1 MTRWIFTSL
10 ALSAIVLIWTPDLL
24 AQGHSPS
31 PRPGTIVITAAL
43 VDRDM
48 QVHPVPLHALLLTG
62 ARADSF
68 ATRTA
73 IDGKA
78 SLVVPPGTYTLTSV
92 APIEFQGQRYRWR
105 LELTVGSGGTS
116 TVSLTNDNAAVEG
129 APTSAG
135 PSAAGVRADPAT
147 VLFERLS
154 RRYSGGCR
162 HHQRACG
169 RGRRRR

>member
-1 MTRWIFTSL
+1 
-10 ALSAIVLIWTPDLL
+10 
-24 AQGHSPS
+24 
-31 PRPGTIVITAAL
+31 
-43 VDRDM
+43 M

-105 LELTVGSGGTS
+105 LEFIVGSGGTS
-116 TVSLTNDNAAVEG
+116 TVYLTNDNACAEG
-129 APTSAG
+129 ASPPVFPSTSQFR
-135 PSAAGVRADPAT
+135 VYPAT
-147 VLFERLS
+147 ALFQRLS
-154 RRYSGGCR
+154 RSVYR
-162 HHQRACG
+162 HQAG
-169 RGRRRR
+169 LA

>member
-1 MTRWIFTSL
+1 
-10 ALSAIVLIWTPDLL
+10 
-24 AQGHSPS
+24 
-31 PRPGTIVITAAL
+31 
-43 VDRDM
+43 M

-105 LELTVGSGGTS
+105 LELIVGSGGTS
-116 TVSLTNDNAAVEG
+116 TVSLTNDNAGVAG
-129 APTSAG
+129 APMPAR
-135 PSAAGVRADPAT
+135 PNALGVRADPAT

-154 RRYSGGCR
+154 PSGFRIQPGP
-162 HHQRACG
+162 G
-169 RGRRRR
+169 